1 MAANEA
7 INKNLNDVKKGGF
20 SIGSLYRSMRKSM
33 APRMREFRYSMK
45 VFRRSP
51 LAMIGL
57 VLVTF
62 VVLLAIFAPIL
73 APPNPQGQYTIP
85 KNYLQGISPPGSTG
99 TVVTYDTN
107 GVAHT
112 KEVTYTFG
120 TGYEGTDIYYGVI
133 WGARVSIMISLYVVL
148 TAAIIGIVVGAL
160 AGYYGGVLDELL
172 MRITDIFLSL
182 PGLILAMAIVVVL
195 GSALENIML
204 ALIIVWWPS
213 YARLIRGQVLSIRE
227 STYIQAAKASG
238 AKNTRILF
246 RHIVPNAFSPM
257 LVTMTMDI
265 GAVVLVAAGLSFIGF
280 GPPDVTEWGR
290 MISDGQDW
298 FLTQVPY
305 QGTFYNPWWIVIFPG
320 VMILIFVLGFNL
332 LGDGLRDIMDP
343 RLRR

>member
-1 MAANEA
+1 MSDNIREEGKVSKTNRASQFY
-7 INKNLNDVKKGGF
+7 VSF
-20 SIGSLYRSMRKSM
+20 RRSM
-33 APRMREFRYSMK
+33 APRVRELRYSLK
-45 VFRRSP
+45 VFKRSP
-51 LAMIGL
+51 LAIIGL
-57 VLVTF
+57 ILVTF
-62 VVLLAIFAPIL
+62 VVLIAIFAPFL
-73 APPNPQGQYTIP
+73 APPNPKGEYVMP
-85 KNYLQGISPPGSTG
+85 KNLLQGISPPGSTG
-99 TVVTYDTN
+99 TLVTYDPN
-107 GVAHT
+107 GNPHT
-112 KEVTYTFG
+112 EEVTYKFG
-120 TGYEGTDIYYGVI
+120 TGYEGTDIYYGII
-133 WGARVSIMISLYVVL
+133 WGARVSIIISLYVVL
-148 TAAIIGIVVGAL
+148 SAALIGIVVGAL

-213 YARLIRGQVLSIRE
+213 YARLIRGQVLSLRE
-227 STYIQAAKASG
+227 TTFVQAAKASG
-238 AKNTRILF
+238 SKSMRILF

-320 VMILIFVLGFNL
+320 AMILIFVLGFNL
-332 LGDGLRDIMDP
+332 LGDGLRDILDP
-343 RLRR
+343 RQRR